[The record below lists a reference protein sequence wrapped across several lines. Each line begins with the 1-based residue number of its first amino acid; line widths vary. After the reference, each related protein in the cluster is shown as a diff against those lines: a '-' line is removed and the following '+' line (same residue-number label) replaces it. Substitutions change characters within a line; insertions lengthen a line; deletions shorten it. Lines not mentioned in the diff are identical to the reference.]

1 MDAMRQQYTNDD
13 LQKQDADL
21 DDLSDDFEERKSV
34 LIDTSIEDFNI
45 KGNKVAFSYY
55 NLFNLKFF
63 VFYNKRS
70 SFKST

>member
-1 MDAMRQQYTNDD
+1 MRQQYTNDD

-55 NLFNLKFF
+55 NLFNLKFS
-63 VFYNKRS
+63 VFCNKRS

>member
-1 MDAMRQQYTNDD
+1 MRQQYTNDD